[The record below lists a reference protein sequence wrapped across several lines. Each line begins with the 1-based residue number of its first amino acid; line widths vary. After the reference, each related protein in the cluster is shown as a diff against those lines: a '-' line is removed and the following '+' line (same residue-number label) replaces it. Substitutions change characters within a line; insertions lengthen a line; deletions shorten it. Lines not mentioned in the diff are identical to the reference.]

1 MALQSVYMLA
11 PVAYVQVSLP
21 EQTNTDSRKS
31 MPFCN
36 QNGIFR
42 CLMLSFRLFIKKVGR
57 IIVYQNI
64 SAKYFS
70 KPQLN
75 SYTEKALLSQIESKA
90 FFAYRDYLSQSSTE
104 FCSVNISNIYSLYF
118 TADSLWHFVNK
129 FNMLNMLI

>member
-1 MALQSVYMLA
+1 
-11 PVAYVQVSLP
+11 
-21 EQTNTDSRKS
+21 
-31 MPFCN
+31 
-36 QNGIFR
+36 
-42 CLMLSFRLFIKKVGR
+42 MLSFRLFIKKVGR

-75 SYTEKALLSQIESKA
+75 SYTDKALLSKIESKA

>member
-1 MALQSVYMLA
+1 
-11 PVAYVQVSLP
+11 
-21 EQTNTDSRKS
+21 

-42 CLMLSFRLFIKKVGR
+42 CVMLIFRLFIKKVGR
-57 IIVYQNI
+57 IIVYKNI

-75 SYTEKALLSQIESKA
+75 SYTDKALLSQIESKA
-90 FFAYRDYLSQSSTE
+90 FFAYRDYLSQSSND

>member
-11 PVAYVQVSLP
+11 PVAYVQVRLP

-75 SYTEKALLSQIESKA
+75 SYTDKALLSQIESKA
-90 FFAYRDYLSQSSTE
+90 FLLIEITYHNHQSIFVLSISLISVLLILPLIVFGISSINSI
-104 FCSVNISNIYSLYF
+104 C
-118 TADSLWHFVNK
+118 
-129 FNMLNMLI
+129 

>member
-1 MALQSVYMLA
+1 MLA
-11 PVAYVQVSLP
+11 PVAYVQVRLP
-21 EQTNTDSRKS
+21 EQTNTDKS
-31 MPFCN
+31 KTNAVLISERHFSL
-36 QNGIFR
+36 F
-42 CLMLSFRLFIKKVGR
+42 MLSFRIFIKKVGR

-75 SYTEKALLSQIESKA
+75 SYTDKALLSQIESKA

-104 FCSVNISNIYSLYF
+104 FCSVNISNICSLYF

>member
-11 PVAYVQVSLP
+11 PVAYVQVRLP

-64 SAKYFS
+64 SAKYFW
-70 KPQLN
+70 
-75 SYTEKALLSQIESKA
+75 
-90 FFAYRDYLSQSSTE
+90 F
-104 FCSVNISNIYSLYF
+104 
-118 TADSLWHFVNK
+118 FVNSWGNPK
-129 FNMLNMLI
+129 NEIKIFNKRQKIKLSLVFLIDRQTYVKYDCENA